1 MQDPQF
7 VPALKMAPISAM
19 LVSRRLAIVL
29 CKVFKPTPKQA
40 QIVRP
45 AAFAAAAPAGLPA
58 SRAVRISDSIRVPSS
73 AATASRDG
81 SEDILLAM
89 NKQASKRLPTMLA

>member
-1 MQDPQF
+1 
-7 VPALKMAPISAM
+7 MAPISAT
-19 LVSRRLAIVL
+19 LVSRLAIAL
-29 CKVFKPTPKQA
+29 CKVCKPTPKQA

-45 AAFAAAAPAGLPA
+45 TAFAAAALAGLPA
-58 SRAVRISDSIRVPSS
+58 SRAVRISIWIRVPSN

-89 NKQASKRLPTMLA
+89 NRHASKRLPITLA

>member
-1 MQDPQF
+1 MHDPQF
-7 VPALKMAPISAM
+7 VPARKMAPISVT
-19 LVSRRLAIVL
+19 LVSRQLAIVP
-29 CKVFKPTPKQA
+29 CKVFRPTPKHA

-58 SRAVRISDSIRVPSS
+58 SSAVRISNSIRVPSN

-81 SEDILLAM
+81 SEDGLLAM
-89 NKQASKRLPTMLA
+89 NRQASKRLPITLA